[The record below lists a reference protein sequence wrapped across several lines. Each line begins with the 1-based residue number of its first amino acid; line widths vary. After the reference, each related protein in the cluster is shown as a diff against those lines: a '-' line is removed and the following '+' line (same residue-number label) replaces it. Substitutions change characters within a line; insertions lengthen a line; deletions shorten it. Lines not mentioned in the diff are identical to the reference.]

1 MFTKGGAQ
9 GGICKNCAEIMG
21 EQRINI
27 GNSEKEKIVTK
38 ELKINK
44 NVFIYNE
51 SVIPL
56 CNISRLSVTN
66 EAKEAYQTWT
76 FVTVFIGIL
85 CLFTGNVIG
94 VLIGLA
100 LIALGG
106 LTIYKTYSNNQKLGE
121 YLILNLNSGRDIYL
135 YSNNHNFTIEI
146 MDVIINCMNSGK
158 EYRINMENCQIEAC
172 QFGEHNVLSGGR
184 TWNGN

>member
-1 MFTKGGAQ
+1 MKGDAQ
-9 GGICKNCAEIMG
+9 VNIYKNCAGIMG

-27 GNSEKEKIVTK
+27 GNSQKEKIVTK
-38 ELKINK
+38 ELKISK

-56 CNISRLSVTN
+56 CNISRISVAD
-66 EAKEAYQTWT
+66 EAKESYQIWT
-76 FVTVFIGIL
+76 FVMAFIGIL
-85 CLFTGNVIG
+85 CLFTGSIIG

-106 LTIYKTYSNNQKLGE
+106 LAIYKTYSNNQKLGE

-135 YSNNHNFTIEI
+135 YSNNHYFTVEI
-146 MDVIINCMNSGK
+146 MDVIINCINSGN

-172 QFGEHNVLSGGR
+172 QFGEHNILSGGR
-184 TWNGN
+184 TWDGN